1 MAEYFFYIG
10 GIIVLVLLIIAI
22 YLHWRLF
29 QLNRHIKQRKLEAEE
44 SYAAARKHLNQSI
57 QIICK
62 ALVDD
67 QVGQA
72 EASIR
77 ISKLM
82 DQLAVPVDQR
92 EEFIAFDKL
101 ADAISHIP
109 ILDAWQSLQKH
120 QKREYS
126 VQIEL
131 QEELLGD
138 FVKDAARR
146 MIGRTF

>member
-1 MAEYFFYIG
+1 MAEYFFYFG
-10 GIIVLVLLIIAI
+10 GAIVAVLLIIAI

-29 QLNRHIKQRKLEAEE
+29 QLNGHIKQRKREAEE
-44 SYAAARKHLNQSI
+44 KYIAARQHLNQSI

-67 QVGQA
+67 QVGHA

-82 DQLAVPVDQR
+82 DQLSVPVDER

-109 ILDAWQSLQKH
+109 ILDAWQSLQKS
-120 QKREYS
+120 QKREYAL
-126 VQIEL
+126 QIEM

-146 MIGRTF
+146 MIGHTF